1 LSCGFTPQTRQY
13 IDVFATCASETSA
26 ETRLPSDHAHAI
38 KKSKKS
44 ARKVF
49 EHKPMDHRTELSA
62 HIKTA
67 AAALGFDLVGLTSSA
82 PLAHGGRFRAWVEQG
97 FAGEMGYMSRDVD
110 KRIDPTQV
118 LPDARSI
125 IVVAMN
131 YYTAPE
137 ATGHTQGRGWISR
150 YAWGQDYHGILGDK
164 LETLVAHIR
173 AMEGADLQA
182 RWYVDTGPILER
194 ELAWRAGLGWP
205 GKNTNLIN
213 RQTGSWLFLGAI
225 LLNRELV
232 YDTPA
237 TEHCGSCTRCL
248 VACPTGALVAP
259 GVLDARRCIAYLTIE
274 LRGPIPRALRPLVG
288 THIFGCDICQAV
300 CPWNRRPPVAPEPSF
315 LPRAGFATPELIP
328 WLGLSEEAFR
338 AQFRDSPVKR
348 AKRRGLLRNV
358 AVALGNLRDPRAI
371 PALQGA
377 LLDAEPLV
385 RSHAAW
391 ALGRIGGLKAQQ
403 ALRAALNTET
413 RSDVREELRLALAE
427 LASEDERC
435 SPVGGAPYPLG
446 GS

>member
-1 LSCGFTPQTRQY
+1 M
-13 IDVFATCASETSA
+13 
-26 ETRLPSDHAHAI
+26 LPSDHTHAI

-44 ARKVF
+44 ARKII
-49 EHKPMDHRTELSA
+49 ENEPMDHRTELSA
-62 HIKTA
+62 QIKTT

-82 PLAHGGRFRAWVEQG
+82 PLAHGGRFRAWVAQG

-110 KRIDPTQV
+110 KRIDPSRM

-125 IVVAMN
+125 VVVAIN

-137 ATGHTQGRGWISR
+137 TTGHTQGRGWISR
-150 YAWGQDYHGILGDK
+150 YGWGRDYHGILGDK
-164 LETLVAHIR
+164 LKVLVEHIR
-173 AMEGADLQA
+173 AVEGADLQA

-205 GKNTNLIN
+205 GKNTNIIN
-213 RQTGSWLFLGAI
+213 RRVGSWLFLGAI

-237 TEHCGSCTRCL
+237 TAHCGSCTRCL

-259 GVLDARRCIAYLTIE
+259 GVLDARRCISYLTIE
-274 LRGPIPRALRPLVG
+274 LRGPIPRELRPLLG

-300 CPWNRRPPVAPEPSF
+300 CPWNRQPPVAPDPSF

-328 WLGLSEEAFR
+328 LLGLSEDAFR
-338 AQFRDSPVKR
+338 AQFHDSPIKR

-371 PALQGA
+371 PALRVA
-377 LLDAEPLV
+377 LDDSEPLI

-413 RSDVREELRLALAE
+413 QTDVQEELRTALAE
-427 LASEDERC
+427 LAAEDEPC
-435 SPVGGAPYPLG
+435 SPGEGAPYSLSG
-446 GS
+446 L

>member
-1 LSCGFTPQTRQY
+1 M
-13 IDVFATCASETSA
+13 
-26 ETRLPSDHAHAI
+26 LPSDHTHAI

-44 ARKVF
+44 ARKII
-49 EHKPMDHRTELSA
+49 ENEPMDHRTELSA
-62 HIKTA
+62 QIKTT

-110 KRIDPTQV
+110 KRVDPTRV

-125 IVVAMN
+125 IVVAIN
-131 YYTAPE
+131 YYTAPD
-137 ATGHTQGRGWISR
+137 TTDHTQGRGWISR
-150 YAWGQDYHGILGDK
+150 YAWGQDYHSILGDK
-164 LETLVAHIR
+164 LKTLVAHIR

-213 RQTGSWLFLGAI
+213 RRVGSWLFLGAI

-237 TEHCGSCTRCL
+237 TAHCGSCTRCL

-259 GVLDARRCIAYLTIE
+259 GVLDARRCISYLTIE
-274 LRGPIPRALRPLVG
+274 LRGPIPRGLRPLLG

-300 CPWNRRPPVAPEPSF
+300 CPWNRQPPVAPEPSF

-328 WLGLSEEAFR
+328 LLGLSEDAFR
-338 AQFRDSPVKR
+338 AQFRDSPIKR

-358 AVALGNLRDPRAI
+358 AVALGNLRDPQAI
-371 PALQGA
+371 PALQVA
-377 LLDAEPLV
+377 LDDSEPLI

-403 ALRAALNTET
+403 ALRVALNTEPQT
-413 RSDVREELRLALAE
+413 DVQEELRTALAE
-427 LASEDERC
+427 LVTADEPC
-435 SPVGGAPYPLG
+435 WPGEGAPYSLSG
-446 GS
+446 L